1 MSGPGIAF
9 DRAPWQVR
17 IRRRLEDEPIGGG
30 LFCGDRYV
38 VTCAH
43 VVSGTGQPPTG
54 PVYVEFQSVVE
65 HDEFQNIVEH
75 DPIPA
80 RVIEDGWVPESA
92 GDGGLRGDV
101 AVLRLDEVPAGA
113 EPPPLRAS
121 PVGMTVAHDFYTY
134 GYPADHATG
143 GVPARG
149 RIVGSAGP
157 EWLAIEGR
165 EVGQGADGGF
175 SGSPVWDVQLA
186 GVVGII
192 AVKDA
197 PPSADDGL
205 LTDPRTAYAI
215 TTEALAKY
223 WPWLRDKVTA
233 GPAARLDQLLEVGP
247 ADDGRLPRVA
257 DVNVYQLGV
266 TPSKYGSVQSSDPGY
281 APRTW
286 VDAKMEELFADGARF
301 IVAIG
306 DSKSG
311 KSRSMAQALH
321 EHKGQARLIVPAR
334 ESAGLRRLAELPAQL
349 QRLLGDDEGVLWL
362 DDIDEYLKPQ
372 GLDPNVLA
380 AFLDREPAVTVVG
393 TITSKKYND
402 IKNAREGGTRPG
414 RQVLSQATRVPV
426 DSKLSPEDQAA
437 AQQLYPEE
445 DFSERGIG
453 EMLVAAPRV
462 EEQYTADRE
471 ERPEVWAVVQAAID
485 WGRIGLPGPVPA
497 ARLVSLFPAY
507 LGQVAPHLEATEE
520 RFGTAIELALDP
532 LVRTIALLT
541 RASTAPAPPA
551 YRAFGYLLARADG
564 QGAEPVPIARA
575 AWDEAVAIAD
585 DEELLL
591 IANEAMVRGE
601 AAVAG
606 QAADAVLQR
615 PADPAARAFAA
626 LIRGEL
632 YAIGGDLDSA
642 IGLLEEAAATGSADV
657 APVARVELGTL
668 LAERHGDEERGLAF
682 LESETDAADPQVR
695 AQAQVNLGVLLM
707 KRGDTQAAR
716 PLLEAGLGG
725 PIDVV
730 VGLARDHFLG
740 LAPSSERP
748 RALRKDIAADVG
760 TTAAAR
766 PETDQAAGG
775 LWNKKLRATLQAR
788 AESIQA
794 LAMANLGGLL
804 VTEGDLEKAR
814 VLLEAAVS
822 SGNPAVEPLAQA
834 NLGILLARHG
844 DVEAAE
850 KHFKRAL
857 LGSDPAVVA
866 LAKISLG
873 SLLADQ
879 GDFERGRGLLTE
891 VADSDNADL
900 APRALCALGEQLM
913 QQEEF
918 VPARSYLE
926 RAVRSGHREWSTYAA
941 IGLGVIA
948 AREGDLDAART
959 QLEAAITAGHPEYS
973 AQAAT
978 VLGELLQEAGQL
990 DEAVASFRTAID
1002 LGHPTWAGA
1011 ASIDLAVLRASQ
1023 GALDEATDLL
1033 RLVIDGADRSV
1044 AAAAGCVLGDLRQE
1058 ADDFDGA
1065 RAAYERAIGL
1075 EDSQWSA
1082 VGRFNLA
1089 HLLAARDDQSGA
1101 EELLLEIASGSPT
1114 PAIAAQAW
1122 DELGDLRNGGGDVAG
1137 AQDAYQH
1144 AIDANVEEW
1153 SAMAKADLALLLLT
1167 ANDDI
1172 EGARP
1177 LLAEAAASGNPVVV
1191 SFAHLILGLIAVYD
1205 EDRAEA
1211 LVLFRQSAEEG
1222 PPQLAGRALL
1232 ALGEMHEDAS
1242 EPQEAAAAYRRI
1254 IDENAA
1260 EGDVIQEAAAHLGT
1274 ILLHAGETE
1283 EALALLNQASSA
1295 RNPDV
1300 VAFAC
1305 LSEGTYLFLND
1316 HLADAAEVLT
1326 LGLRTPS
1333 GLTASLQTQLGM
1345 VRLAQDRLTE
1355 ARKLLQAA
1363 LDSGNEEEEP
1373 RVRRYLGTVLA
1384 QQGHRGE
1391 ARTVLLPLA
1400 ESEETEHRPASLLML
1415 GRMAVH
1421 EGNDLAARR
1430 WYADAIEAGDPEVEQ
1445 VARHGLGD
1453 ILFNSGDIAGGRR
1466 VLELPDIQPLALATT
1481 APADALALESAPD
1494 RAVTTP
1500 QASAPQV
1507 SASETLAPELTRNFL
1522 PPLPA
1527 ALVSGFAELAEI
1539 DGDPA
1544 EADYW
1549 RGLLPNN

>member
-1 MSGPGIAF
+1 M
-9 DRAPWQVR
+9 
-17 IRRRLEDEPIGGG
+17 EDKPVGGG
-30 LFCGDRYV
+30 LFCGDGYV

-43 VVSGTGQPPTG
+43 VVSRTGQPPAG
-54 PVYVEFQSVVE
+54 PVYVEFQNA
-65 HDEFQNIVEH
+65 DEH

-101 AVLRLDEVPAGA
+101 AVLRLDGEVPAGG

-121 PVGMTVAHDFYTY
+121 PVGMTVSHEFHTY
-134 GYPADHATG
+134 GYPAEHAIG

-149 RIVGSAGP
+149 RIVGSAGA

-192 AVKDA
+192 AIKDD
-197 PPSADDGL
+197 PPPADDGGP

-223 WPWLRDKVTA
+223 WPWLRDKITA
-233 GPAARLDQLLEVGP
+233 GPAARVDELLEVGP
-247 ADDGRLPRVA
+247 GDDGRLPRVA

-266 TPSKYGSVQSSDPGY
+266 TPSMYGSVQSSDPGY

-286 VDAKMEELFADGARF
+286 VDAKMEELFADGTRF

-321 EHKGQARLIVPAR
+321 EHKGQARFIVPVR
-334 ESAGLRRLAELPAQL
+334 ESAGLRRLAEFPAQL
-349 QRLLGDDEGVLWL
+349 HRLLGDDEGLLWL

-372 GLDPNVLA
+372 GLDPNILA
-380 AFLDREPAVTVVG
+380 AFLDREPAITVVG

-402 IKNAREGGTRPG
+402 LKNAREGGTRPG

-437 AQQLYPEE
+437 AQRLYPEE
-445 DFSERGIG
+445 DFSKRGIG
-453 EMLVAAPRV
+453 EVLVAAPRV

-497 ARLVSLFPAY
+497 ARLLSLFPAY
-507 LGQVAPHLEATEE
+507 LDQVAPHLEATEE
-520 RFGTAIELALDP
+520 LFGAAIELALDP

-541 RASTAPAPPA
+541 RASTAPALPA

-575 AWDEAVAIAD
+575 AWDEAVATAD

-601 AAVAG
+601 AAVVG

-642 IGLLEEAAATGSADV
+642 IGLLEAAAAAGSADV
-657 APVARVELGTL
+657 VPIARVELGAL
-668 LAERHGDEERGLAF
+668 LAERDGEQERGLAL

-716 PLLEAGLGG
+716 PLLQAGLGG
-725 PIDVV
+725 PINVV

-740 LAPSSERP
+740 LAPLSERP

-766 PETDQAAGG
+766 PETDPAAGG

-794 LAMANLGGLL
+794 LALANLGGLL
-804 VTEGDLEKAR
+804 VTEGDLERAR

-866 LAKISLG
+866 QAKISLG

-879 GDFERGRGLLTE
+879 GDFERGRVLLTE
-891 VADSDNADL
+891 VADSGNADL
-900 APRALCALGEQLM
+900 APRALCVLGERLM
-913 QQEEF
+913 QRDEL
-918 VPARSYLE
+918 VLARSFLE

-941 IGLGVIA
+941 IGLGGIA
-948 AREGDLDAART
+948 ARENDLDAART

-973 AQAAT
+973 GQAAT
-978 VLGELLQEAGQL
+978 VLGELLQEAGLL
-990 DEAVASFRTAID
+990 DEAVTSFRTAID

-1033 RLVIDGADRSV
+1033 RVFIDGADRTV

-1058 ADDFDGA
+1058 VGDVDEA
-1065 RAAYERAIGL
+1065 RAAYERAIGF

-1082 VGRFNLA
+1082 VGRFSLA
-1089 HLLAARDDQSGA
+1089 HLLAAHDDQSGA
-1101 EELLLEIASGSPT
+1101 EELLLEIATGSPT
-1114 PAIAAQAW
+1114 PAISAQAW

-1153 SAMAKADLALLLLT
+1153 SAMARADLALLLLN
-1167 ANDDI
+1167 ANDDT

-1177 LLAEAAASGNPVVV
+1177 LLTEAAASGSPVVV
-1191 SFAHLILGLIAVYD
+1191 SFAHLILGLIVLSE
-1205 EDRAEA
+1205 EDPEGA
-1211 LVLFRQSAEEG
+1211 LALFRQSAEEG
-1222 PPQLAGRALL
+1222 PPQLAARALL
-1232 ALGEMHEDAS
+1232 ALGEVHEDAG

-1260 EGDVIQEAAAHLGT
+1260 DGDVLQEAAAHLGA
-1274 ILLHAGETE
+1274 ILLHAGDTE
-1283 EALALLNQASSA
+1283 EALSLLNQATSA
-1295 RNPDV
+1295 ENPDV
-1300 VAFAC
+1300 AASAC
-1305 LSEGTYLFLND
+1305 LAEGTYLFLND
-1316 HLADAAEVLT
+1316 HLGEAAEVLT

-1333 GLTASLQTQLGM
+1333 GLTTSLQTQLGI

-1355 ARKLLQAA
+1355 ARELLQAA
-1363 LDSGNEEEEP
+1363 LDSGDEEEDP

-1415 GRMAVH
+1415 GRMAAH
-1421 EGNDLAARR
+1421 QGNGGAARR
-1430 WYADAIEAGDPEVEQ
+1430 WFADAIEGGDPEVEQ
-1445 VARHGLGD
+1445 IARRELAE
-1453 ILFNSGDIAGGRR
+1453 ILFDSGDIAGARR
-1466 VLELPDIQPLALATT
+1466 VQELPDISSQAPITISGPPDPLSLEAPVRKAT
-1481 APADALALESAPD
+1481 APEAP
-1494 RAVTTP
+1494 VP
-1500 QASAPQV
+1500 QALVPQV
-1507 SASETLAPELTRNFL
+1507 PAPAALVPEVARVVL
-1522 PPLPA
+1522 PPLPI
-1527 ALVSGFAELAEI
+1527 ALLAGIAELAEI
-1539 DGDPA
+1539 EGDPIEGA
-1544 EADYW
+1544 YW
-1549 RGLLPNN
+1549 RGLLSDS